1 MSLAVGLRLVALRA
15 RALRLGV
22 WRFVSPT
29 ARALIEATILFLR
42 RGGRIKSQTLL
53 AALESAVKEVL
64 QLVAPLRLKAIA
76 LGRAVARERGVE
88 VDEERAL
95 ALGLQILNTPRR
107 WRAIEIGAVL
117 LSIWPLSGK
126 L

>member
-1 MSLAVGLRLVALRA
+1 MPLAVGLRLVALRA

-29 ARALIEATILFLR
+29 ARALIEAAIHFLR

-53 AALESAVKEVL
+53 AALQKAINEVM
-64 QLVAPLRLKAIA
+64 QLVTPLRQKAIA
-76 LGRAVARERGVE
+76 LGRAIARQRGVE

-95 ALGLQILNTPRR
+95 ALGLQILNTPGR
-107 WRAIEIGAVL
+107 WRPRIAA
-117 LSIWPLSGK
+117 WPLP
-126 L
+126 